1 MTTRTTT
8 RKTKRGFDGGKED
21 DGNNG
26 NNAKKRTVAELKS
39 ELSKRELPTDGVKD
53 VLLNRLEKA
62 LREEEVQEEEKRSGT
77 TKSRKR
83 PRKEDEDKEGG
94 EDDDDDE
101 NVAAGATTTTTT
113 TTTSRTCA
121 RNEIVIRQPEYSH
134 KYEREN
140 VEMVGH
146 RRENEGVTGRV
157 RGEED
162 ANNWCAPRGDYR
174 QRYATNDGFLPRHIR
189 ISD

>member
-1 MTTRTTT
+1 MTTRTT
-8 RKTKRGFDGGKED
+8 RKTKRGDGGKED
-21 DGNNG
+21 DGNG
-26 NNAKKRTVAELKS
+26 NAKKRTVAELKS

-113 TTTSRTCA
+113 TTRRRRTKEDDDKDDE
-121 RNEIVIRQPEYSH
+121 N
-134 KYEREN
+134 EN
-140 VEMVGH
+140 VLYSI
-146 RRENEGVTGRV
+146 VT
-157 RGEED
+157 
-162 ANNWCAPRGDYR
+162 
-174 QRYATNDGFLPRHIR
+174 RYFKNIL
-189 ISD
+189 